1 MASST
6 SSIQSLGVGSG
17 LDIATIVQQLT
28 TAQGDAQTKQLT
40 ARETDLKAQVSA
52 YGTFRAALEALQATL
67 PALKD
72 SGKFQGRSAS
82 VADDTIASANAAATA
97 VPATYSLEVTAL
109 ATAQSLVS
117 GPIASADSTVGTGT
131 LTIAV
136 GAGSVQVT
144 IDSSNNTLAGIA
156 AAINSAT
163 GNPGVNASVIN
174 TGGGAR
180 LVLNGTRTG
189 AVNTITVTQAGGDGG
204 LAQLVYDPANGNTQ
218 LTQSQAAADAQ
229 FKLNGFA
236 TTSASNEVTGV
247 INGVNFTLKK
257 PTALNT
263 PTTLTVGVNQDAAT
277 SAVGTFT
284 KAYNALVT
292 SIKALTSYDASTKT
306 AGTLLGNTSVNSI
319 LAKMRQV
326 LGTTNPLATGNV
338 KSLSDL
344 GLTTSLDGTF
354 AQDDGKLANA
364 LSSNL
369 TGVTDLLSGKNGLA
383 AQLDAALTPYTQA
396 GGYLDTVS
404 QGLTKGLADVNDK
417 KTALQLRLDTYS
429 AMLTKQFNA
438 MDSAVAALKQTQNFI
453 TQAFNSINGTKT
465 SSSSSG

>member
-6 SSIQSLGVGSG
+6 SSIQALGVGSG

-52 YGTFRAALEALQATL
+52 YGAFRAALEALQATL

-156 AAINSAT
+156 AAINSAI

-257 PTALNT
+257 TTALNT

-277 SAVGTFT
+277 SAVGTFA

-306 AGTLLGNTSVNSI
+306 AGTLLGNPSVNSI
-319 LAKMRQV
+319 LARMRQV
-326 LGTTNPLATGNV
+326 LGTSNPLATGNV

-438 MDSAVAALKQTQNFI
+438 MDAAVAALKQTQNFI

-465 SSSSSG
+465 SSYSSG